1 MTGEYI
7 SRAALLLQYY
17 SALGEL
23 MEEERIAAS
32 KATPA
37 PQRGEHLP
45 EPYRVARGAAQ
56 AATP

>member
-23 MEEERIAAS
+23 MAEGRR
-32 KATPA
+32 TQVPA
-37 PQRGEHLP
+37 PPIRGERAPEAFELP
-45 EPYRVARGAAQ
+45 QAGSGAA
-56 AATP
+56 A

>member
-23 MEEERIAAS
+23 MEEGRRAQV
-32 KATPA
+32 PA
-37 PQRGEHLP
+37 PPVRGEHAP
-45 EPYRVARGAAQ
+45 EAFELHQAGSRVAAL
-56 AATP
+56 